1 MTIPSSLI
9 IEVLNPIKLPLIK
22 RLYKAHYPAGRA
34 KRDELI
40 VTATLEGSI
49 IALLRLKTIEQSR
62 LLTGMLVI
70 PEYRGRGVGNTLLT
84 HCENT
89 VFNDGD
95 YCFAFKHLEL
105 YYAQHGFKTIDTS
118 ALPNSLKMAY
128 LRYVDSGKDLIPMQF
143 ITSDTP
149 NSVVL

>member
-70 PEYRGRGVGNTLLT
+70 PEYRGTGVGNALLT

-95 YCFAFKHLEL
+95 YCFAFNHLEH
-105 YYAQHGFKTIDTS
+105 YYAQHGFKTIDSST
-118 ALPNSLKMAY
+118 LPNSLKMAY
-128 LRYVDSGKDLIPMQF
+128 LRYIDSGKDLIPMQF

-149 NSVVL
+149 NGVVL

>member
-70 PEYRGRGVGNTLLT
+70 PEYRGTGVGNALLT

-89 VFNDGD
+89 VFSDGD
-95 YCFAFKHLEL
+95 YCFAFNHLEH
-105 YYAQHGFKTIDTS
+105 YYTQHGFKTIDSST
-118 ALPNSLKMAY
+118 LPNSLKMAY